1 MWKVF
6 FYDFTERVLF
16 HGSSELLDKHHWT
29 HNSSA
34 SKVLEQIPKKVKQ
47 LRNDWHSNNKRVEFF
62 CVCVRSGTS
71 FVLVKPLTCYTCVYN
86 DRLCLEFFQNF
97 DSLNCYY
104 RLLIDDW
111 KKKLSIW
118 NNVMKVLKTED
129 EPGQK

>member
-1 MWKVF
+1 MIGF
-6 FYDFTERVLF
+6 FWNFL
-16 HGSSELLDKHHWT
+16 
-29 HNSSA
+29 
-34 SKVLEQIPKKVKQ
+34 
-47 LRNDWHSNNKRVEFF
+47 
-62 CVCVRSGTS
+62 
-71 FVLVKPLTCYTCVYN
+71 
-86 DRLCLEFFQNF
+86 QNF